1 LNEFF
6 TIYLFVFFTS
16 DAERKYKEL
25 NDKADGYQS
34 QINES
39 KVDKNENQR
48 FQRKQE
54 LLDSLKR
61 LFPGVYG
68 CLIDLCEPVHKK

>member
-1 LNEFF
+1 MFSCYLNN
-6 TIYLFVFFTS
+6 S
-16 DAERKYKEL
+16 DAERKYKEYSET
-25 NDKADGYQS
+25 ADQFQS

-39 KVDKNENQR
+39 KVDKNESQR

>member
-1 LNEFF
+1 MS
-6 TIYLFVFFTS
+6 S
-16 DAERKYKEL
+16 DAERKHREVTTKMEE
-25 NDKADGYQS
+25 YQS

-39 KVDKNENQR
+39 KVDKNESQR

-54 LLDSLKR
+54 LLESLKR

-68 CLIDLCEPVHKK
+68 VLIDICEPVHKR